1 MDREVRPRQDSHL
14 LELTAVLRRTPEGP
28 HGPFHGPLSPRTLPL
43 APMELI
49 EHLHLVLRVLAPVPG
64 TELCH
69 WFIRGPSRVRE
80 P

>member
-49 EHLHLVLRVLAPVPG
+49 EHLHLVLCVLAPVPG